1 MKNVNQIYN
10 THIHTYIIYIYII
23 STIIIINYQF
33 LLLTE
38 IKKKKE
44 NLLLNLL
51 YDKEK

>member
-10 THIHTYIIYIYII
+10 THIHTYNIYII